1 MIPFLL
7 PYIRIGVLGLILV
20 TAFLGGNDIG
30 ISRNASGRVFDQVS
44 ETPVLPVALVLGTSK
59 YVDGALNAYYA
70 YRIVAAADLFHAGK
84 VKGILVS
91 GDNAAANYNEP
102 TTMKKDLISLGVPG
116 EFITQD
122 YAGFRTLD
130 SVHRAQKVFGVKHVI
145 IVSQR
150 FHCQRALY
158 IADSIGLNAIGY
170 CAQEAAYSE
179 SILVRGRE
187 ILARALAFV
196 DVNVVDKQPRYLGK
210 REFLH
215 LRQHS

>member
-1 MIPFLL
+1 MIPLSN
-7 PYIRIGVLGLILV
+7 PYIRGVVLSLV
-20 TAFLGGNDIG
+20 LVVAFLGGNDIG
-30 ISRNASGRVFDQVS
+30 ISRNASGRLFDQVS
-44 ETPVLPVALVLGTSK
+44 QTPVLPVALVLGTSK
-59 YVDGALNAYYA
+59 YVEGSLNAYYA

-91 GDNAAANYNEP
+91 GDNATPNYNEP
-102 TTMKKDLISLGVPG
+102 TTMKKDLISLGVPE

-130 SVHRAQKVFGVKHVI
+130 SVYRAQKIFGVKHVI

-158 IADSIGLNAIGY
+158 LADAIGLPAIGY

-179 SILVRGRE
+179 SFTVRGRE
-187 ILARALAFV
+187 VLARALAFV
-196 DVNVVDKQPRYLGK
+196 DVKVVNTQPRYLGK

-215 LRQHS
+215 LRQSS